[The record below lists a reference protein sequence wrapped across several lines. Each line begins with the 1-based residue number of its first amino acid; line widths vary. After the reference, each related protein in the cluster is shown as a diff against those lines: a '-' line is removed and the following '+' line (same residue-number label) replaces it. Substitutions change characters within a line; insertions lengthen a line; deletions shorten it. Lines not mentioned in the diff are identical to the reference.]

1 MPERRR
7 GSGSRQP
14 DLFVRS
20 KQPKISLPDNHPMV
34 VLTDTVDWTE
44 MEVRAEKIRAK
55 KLKSGAGRP
64 PHLRATLGALTLM
77 ALRRLPYRE
86 VEEQIRY
93 YAPARYLCGLTE
105 TDWTR
110 DFTIPQRDAR
120 ATSLHEP
127 A

>member
-7 GSGSRQP
+7 GSGGSRQP
-14 DLFVRS
+14 DLFARS

-55 KLKSGAGRP
+55 KLKSAAGRP

-93 YAPARYLCGLTE
+93 YAPARCV
-105 TDWTR
+105 D
-110 DFTIPQRDAR
+110 
-120 ATSLHEP
+120 
-127 A
+127 